1 MQPTILDR
9 LLAISSLL
17 HKDTQR
23 SFAGTTLT
31 EPRVHLLWVLIHN
44 GPSPQN
50 RLAEALSTTPRNI
63 SALVDGLEATGYVR
77 REPNPGDRRAVLVTL
92 TDEAS
97 RMMRRMG
104 EEHARLSELLLQAV
118 DPHDREAFE
127 HGLDAALARLSKL
140 VSSEEVTY
148 RDVEGK
154 DK

>member
-1 MQPTILDR
+1 MRPTILDR

-17 HKDTQR
+17 HEDTQR

-31 EPRVHLLWVLIHN
+31 EPRVHLLWVLLHS
-44 GPSPQN
+44 GPSPQ
-50 RLAEALSTTPRNI
+50 RVLAEALGSTPRNI

-77 REPNPGDRRAVLVTL
+77 REPNPDDRRAVLVTL

-104 EEHARLSELLLQAV
+104 EDHARLSELLLQAV
-118 DPHDREAFE
+118 DPQDRGVFE
-127 HGLDAALARLSKL
+127 RGIDAVLARLNEL

-148 RDVEGK
+148 RDIEGEEK
-154 DK
+154 